1 MSKNRELVKS
11 INYHFEQKNDEIILH
26 TKIKLYDGK
35 VINGICKLSTGAYI
49 NLDRLYVDL
58 SDSKILYNCGIG
70 SWMMYIALNY
80 YIENFK
86 KNKSEVLV
94 KSVLESNGYY
104 EKIGFQLIRDASKSS
119 FYNEMTVRTD
129 DLMSNLDKII
139 ESRRPQMHIT
149 QQVEPEEPVLFTLD
163 DEINRCRSFTTKKE
177 CELNNCNFN
186 SACVPSYSSVVKF
199 GKKK

>member
-35 VINGICKLSTGAYI
+35 VINGICELRTGAYI

-80 YIENFK
+80 YIENFNYK
-86 KNKSEVLV
+86 GMVLV
-94 KSVLESNGYY
+94 NSVLKSIRYY
-104 EKIGFQLIRDASKSS
+104 EKLGFQLNGDADEHS
-119 FYNEMTVRTD
+119 FNNVMTVRTD

-163 DEINRCRSFTTKKE
+163 EEINRCRSFTTKKE

-199 GKKK
+199 GKKI